1 MDDFFCTAGKDSP
14 EELKQKMSKIITYAN
29 IISTILLTISAL
41 FILIN
46 LIKSLLIK
54 KYDKNKNGKL
64 DKSEKEEILKE
75 NHDYIMSFL
84 GDTLK
89 VITKGIM
96 NDIGCKIETAE
107 KLILKSFNEMT
118 EKNEEIKAEY
128 NEEITKKEEIEKQ
141 NALNQ
146 KLKDD
151 MEKRI
156 KLENEVESLKKKIME
171 KNINE
176 Q

>member
-1 MDDFFCTAGKDSP
+1 
-14 EELKQKMSKIITYAN
+14 MSKIITYAN